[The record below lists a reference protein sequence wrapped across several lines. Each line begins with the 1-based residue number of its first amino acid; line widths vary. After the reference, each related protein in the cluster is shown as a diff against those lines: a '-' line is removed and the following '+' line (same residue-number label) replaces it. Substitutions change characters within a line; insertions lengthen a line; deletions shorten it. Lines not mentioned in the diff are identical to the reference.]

1 MVNQQVVKY
10 AKYRSYQEIRI
21 KTSNAMMGLLS
32 GAGLA
37 GHFLQITEG
46 SSLLLPDVFP
56 NVPHIH
62 RFNLSPSSARQ
73 ILNSADTYLG
83 AMAVPY
89 ILALHEDYL
98 KSCLELLEVAN
109 LSRPGAASASKLATQ
124 HDLIVAAT
132 NGKYSSIARI
142 QIDTL
147 RRMRNCT
154 IHSGGKVDGALL
166 RDLSNWDVAVEKAW
180 ENVAKRSP
188 RNLAAGQ
195 SVAFGYGEMLLALA
209 VTKTLERETNVIL
222 QRTLPRNMWADMVI
236 QEMLENDPNAIKT
249 TAGIR
254 TARGTARQFYGPLS
268 LTEAELKDAIR
279 RAI

>member
-10 AKYRSYQEIRI
+10 AKYRSYQAIRI

-46 SSLLLPDVFP
+46 SNSLLPDVFP

-62 RFNLSPSSARQ
+62 RFNLSTSSARQ

-109 LSRPGAASASKLATQ
+109 LCNSGAASNSRLATQ
-124 HDLIVAAT
+124 HDLITTAT
-132 NGKYSSIARI
+132 GGNFSSIARV

-154 IHSGGKVDGALL
+154 IHSGGKVDGVLIN
-166 RDLSNWDVAVEKAW
+166 DLSNWNPAVEQAW
-180 ENVAKRSP
+180 EKVAKRSP

-195 SVAFGYGEMLLALA
+195 TVTFGYGEMLLALA
-209 VTKTLERETNVIL
+209 VTKTLERETNVML
-222 QRTLPRNMWADMVI
+222 QGALPRNMWADMVI

-254 TARGTARQFYGPLS
+254 TAKGTARQYYGPLS
-268 LTEAELKDAIR
+268 LTESEIEDAIKR
-279 RAI
+279 VI